1 MSSQI
6 KELKLSNSQARFLN
20 LPHKYRAYV
29 GGFGSGKTF
38 SGCLDL
44 GIFAAKHRGVPQ
56 GYFAPT
62 YPLIRDI
69 FYMTMAEA
77 WEILGLSAGRTD
89 FTVDIKDSNKEVHL
103 YIGKEHYG
111 TIICRTMDKPANI
124 VGFKIARALVDEIDV
139 MPEDKAEQAWNKIIA
154 RLRYRVPGEVNGIGI
169 TTTPEGFKFAYKRFK
184 KNRTES
190 YGMVQASTYENQE
203 YLPDDYIQSLK
214 ESYPANLIEAYLNGE
229 FVNLVGSTVYNQ
241 FDRKLNDSIEVDD
254 GKSSLLI
261 SMDFNVTKMAAVVFK
276 YKAIGGKKTLH
287 AIDEFKDLYDTVDMI
302 EHIKM
307 KYPDRD
313 VTVYPDAS
321 GKNRKT
327 VGADISD
334 IKLLKNAGFRV
345 RAKDSNPR
353 VKTRVNSVNAMLCN
367 ALGERKLFVNTYAC
381 PSLTECLEQ
390 QIYNDKGEP
399 DKTAGV
405 DHMNDA
411 FGYIVAYEHGIDRVE
426 GISFNRAN

>member
-1 MSSQI
+1 MP
-6 KELKLSNSQARFLN
+6 ELRLSNSQARFLN

-44 GIFAAKHRGVPQ
+44 GMFAAKHKGVPQ

-77 WEILGLSAGRTD
+77 WEILGQSAGRND
-89 FTVDIKDSNKEVHL
+89 FRVEIKDSNKEVHL
-103 YIGKEHYG
+103 FVGREPYG
-111 TIICRTMDKPANI
+111 VIICRTMDNPANI

-139 MPEDKAEQAWNKIIA
+139 MREDKAEQAWNKIIA
-154 RLRYRVPGEVNGIGI
+154 RLRYRVPGEVNGIGV
-169 TTTPEGFKFAYKRFK
+169 TTTPEGFKFAYKKFR

-190 YGMVQASTYENQE
+190 YGMVQASTYENRE
-203 YLPDDYIQSLK
+203 YLPPDYIDSLK

-241 FDRKLNDSIEVDD
+241 YDRKLNDSIEVDD
-254 GKSSLLI
+254 GKGELRI

-276 YKAIGGKKTLH
+276 YKTIDGVKTLH
-287 AIDEFKDLYDTVDMI
+287 AVDEFKDLYDTADMI

-307 KYPDRD
+307 RYPNRS

-327 VGADISD
+327 VGADVTD
-334 IKLLKNAGFRV
+334 IKLLKLAGFRV
-345 RAKDSNPR
+345 KAKDVNPR
-353 VKTRVNSVNAMLCN
+353 VKTRINSVNAMLCN
-367 ALGERKLFVNTYAC
+367 ANDERKLFINSEKC
-381 PSLTECLEQ
+381 PALVECIEQ
-390 QIYNDKGEP
+390 QIYNEKGEP
-399 DKTAGV
+399 DKTSGV
-405 DHMNDA
+405 DHMLDA
-411 FGYIVAYEHGIDRVE
+411 FGYIVAYEHGISKPE
-426 GISFNRAN
+426 GIKFKRVG